1 MKPYV
6 WIVDDEM
13 LIGRHLSKVFEEN
26 GYRSRA
32 IKSGEDCLER
42 IDSGELPHLIL
53 MDINLG
59 YGRLDGPETTR
70 RINEKHDIPVVLH
83 SAYTDRETLSR
94 TENMA
99 KYGYVQKVPG
109 NEQFVLATVQMA
121 LKLHD
126 AERALR
132 EREQM
137 YRDLSNHLQ
146 QVREEQSAHMAR
158 EIHDDLGQSL
168 AALKMNLTMISK
180 TSLEPSIEPFLTD
193 MREILD
199 ATVRKVRSLAQELR
213 PPVLDTTGIVEALRW
228 HSKEFQKSFGV
239 PTEFDTE
246 LEEIQLGKESSLATF
261 RILQEALTNSV
272 RHGNPKE
279 IRIALRASEERVPED
294 NASEKRAS
302 EKRVPEKRA
311 SGPRFLEVAVTDDG
325 TGFSY
330 APDGERTGFG
340 LLSMRE
346 RAEKVGGS
354 LKVETA
360 PGRGTTIRA
369 RIPLRD
375 GQ

>member
-1 MKPYV
+1 VETYI

-13 LIGRHLSKVFEEN
+13 LIGLHLKKFFEAN
-26 GYRSRA
+26 GYRVRA
-32 IKSGEDCLER
+32 MKSGEECLQR
-42 IDSGELPHLIL
+42 IESGDVPDLIL

-59 YGRLDGPETTR
+59 SGNLDGSETTR
-70 RINEKHDIPVVLH
+70 RINKMHDLPVVLH

-94 TENMA
+94 TDTMA

-121 LKLHD
+121 LKLH
-126 AERALR
+126 AVEQALR

-146 QVREEQSAHMAR
+146 QIREDQSAHMAR

-168 AALKMNLTMISK
+168 AALKMNLTMISR
-180 TSLEPSIEPFLTD
+180 TASDPTIEPFLTD

-199 ATVRKVRSLAQELR
+199 KTVQKVRSLAQELR

-228 HSKEFQKSFGV
+228 HSQEFEKSFGV
-239 PTEFDTE
+239 STEFETE
-246 LEEIQLGKESSLATF
+246 LDEIQLGKESSLATF

-272 RHGNPKE
+272 RHGKPDR
-279 IRIALRASEERVPED
+279 IRITIHAPKD
-294 NASEKRAS
+294 H
-302 EKRVPEKRA
+302 
-311 SGPRFLEVAVTDDG
+311 FIEVAVTDNG
-325 TGFSY
+325 AGFTY
-330 APDGERTGFG
+330 APDGARAGFG

-354 LKVETA
+354 VEVETA
-360 PGRGTTIRA
+360 PGEGTTIRA
-369 RIPLRD
+369 KIPLKEGR
-375 GQ
+375 